1 MFFVIVLAVL
11 VHLVS
16 SKFDPTACGHTK
28 GCFIPAEP
36 ECYNGCNGMQFSWYM
51 VNGDLMQV
59 ELTVNAHTA
68 ADNAYVA
75 IGFSSDDMMG
85 DDSVIECSALGNDPL
100 SLKLSFNVNSTT
112 DPTSGG
118 EPTNWRLSSTG
129 SAFFLNSSVAIE
141 DGVMYCHATL
151 NVTGASA
158 AGLLQFSPDTYY
170 YLLMANGPTNG
181 AGLLH
186 HVHDV
191 TSATPLALQNVLSGF
206 DIDACG
212 VQKGCFLA
220 SQSNH
225 VLTGLAVSY
234 KVLNSSFIA
243 LELMAPSSTAEHFYV
258 AVTFSAYD
266 VWSNAPTIECSS
278 ISSEALSMKFS
289 YINNNNVNVRIPGEP
304 GIRDQYFSEE
314 TAAFQNNQV
323 YCSAVVNVQGSP
335 ISNEIF
341 TYDVSTAYYLLLTT
355 GNTTATGLDTATG
368 RAHTATPSK
377 LSIYEENFDANGC
390 GNDKVCV
397 LPTSCYGGC
406 NGMGFSYKMVSSSFM
421 HIELFATLSAGNQ
434 YIAVGFS
441 NDALMG
447 DDHVIECSALVNESF
462 SLKFSYNN
470 NSPKNVRI
478 PGEQGIRSSYFT
490 FGSVSNSD
498 AQLYCTA
505 LVNVSGWS
513 GSSEVFRYNPRQQYY
528 LLLASGFTDAN
539 GLVVHKHT
547 FVSSSRLLGDL
558 GGNADSGY
566 FDKSTCGVTKGC
578 FTSEDAST
586 MKASYQAS
594 FPFLPCPSR
603 NKYDNKMGHDNV
615 IECSTIG
622 SSSLSMK
629 FSYNP
634 STYNARINE
643 EQQIESLYFRNETA
657 KIADGVMYCSAVVNV
672 SGWSGSSQVFTY
684 DPKKTYYLLLASG
697 VTTASG
703 LARHKITAV
712 STPRLLSDYES
723 SGSSGMSP
731 ATKQRLV
738 KAHAIL
744 MILSWF
750 FFVPTAVM
758 FARFLRS
765 SWPIVKPGGLLIWFH
780 VHRSFN
786 LLALALNIS
795 SFICILTANNWT
807 WTGPGSHSSK
817 WGKVH
822 TMVGVFALCLA
833 WLQPFVSAMRL
844 VNSLQCNPTHPRRPF
859 FNWVHRLI
867 GLMAVILA
875 TTAVCIAADHFD
887 FLWSYK
893 VAQIVLSV
901 IPLALLIVLSAVF
914 FAIDKV
920 KMDEFNFEKVHQL
933 RQHLVV
939 VGVVIVAG
947 VAITLSTFVGIG
959 T

>member
-1 MFFVIVLAVL
+1 
-11 VHLVS
+11 
-16 SKFDPTACGHTK
+16 
-28 GCFIPAEP
+28 
-36 ECYNGCNGMQFSWYM
+36 MQFSWYM

-191 TSATPLALQNVLSGF
+191 TSATPLALQN
-206 DIDACG
+206 
-212 VQKGCFLA
+212 
-220 SQSNH
+220 
-225 VLTGLAVSY
+225 
-234 KVLNSSFIA
+234 
-243 LELMAPSSTAEHFYV
+243 
-258 AVTFSAYD
+258 
-266 VWSNAPTIECSS
+266 SNAPTIECSS

-304 GIRDQYFSEE
+304 
-314 TAAFQNNQV
+314 
-323 YCSAVVNVQGSP
+323 
-335 ISNEIF
+335 
-341 TYDVSTAYYLLLTT
+341 
-355 GNTTATGLDTATG
+355 
-368 RAHTATPSK
+368 
-377 LSIYEENFDANGC
+377 ENFDANGC

-558 GGNADSGY
+558 GGNADSVLSLSQIL
-566 FDKSTCGVTKGC
+566 FELSMKTDA
-578 FTSEDAST
+578 TSSIYLALGFSD
-586 MKASYQAS
+586 
-594 FPFLPCPSR
+594 
-603 NKYDNKMGHDNV
+603 DNKM
-615 IECSTIG
+615 
-622 SSSLSMK
+622 
-629 FSYNP
+629 
-634 STYNARINE
+634 
-643 EQQIESLYFRNETA
+643 QIESLYFRNETA

-807 WTGPGSHSSK
+807 WTGP
-817 WGKVH
+817 
-822 TMVGVFALCLA
+822 A
-833 WLQPFVSAMRL
+833 
-844 VNSLQCNPTHPRRPF
+844 
-859 FNWVHRLI
+859 
-867 GLMAVILA
+867 
-875 TTAVCIAADHFD
+875 TAVCIAADHFD